1 MDLDLRRVIG
11 SIQGKRPQEELAP
24 LTTVWGD
31 EVLAASA
38 DPGYVPYGDS
48 HPRPQLARGTW
59 QSLNG
64 WWEYAIVAS
73 EDAAHAWRGS
83 LPPADMDGRI
93 LVPFSPEARL
103 SGVGRQLGPDEL
115 LWYRR
120 EVVAPDLS
128 GGRRLL
134 LHLDGVDHACSVWLD
149 GAKLAEH
156 EGAYLPFVVD
166 VTDVMAPG
174 AHVLEIC
181 AFDPSET
188 GTQLRGKQRLERGT
202 MWYTAQSGVWK
213 DVWYEVVPATHIADL
228 RVIARPET
236 GELTVEVTVDGP
248 APASASLEI
257 EPMGTFPFGSEP
269 KGTHPATLATTVQ
282 MGDVRLWSPEDPH
295 LYQLRVRVGDDEV
308 TSYAAFRDVEVAP
321 DEDGVPR
328 VMLNHEARFLRG
340 LLDQGYWPDGL
351 LTPPSE
357 AAMEA
362 DVRAARDMGFNL
374 LRKHIKVEMDRWY
387 AACDRLG
394 MLVWQDMPSGGSP
407 LSDWQTQQKP
417 TLFKASW
424 SRMRDDTPAAWEKLA
439 AGDARYRQEWR
450 ETCRETVRR
459 LSCHPSV
466 ITWVVFNESWG
477 QFCAAE
483 QTSAVRA
490 LDPTRP
496 IVSASGWYD
505 QGSGDFFAVHNY
517 FRGMH
522 LFQDPLGPASPRAQV
537 VSEFGG
543 LTWHVDGHSSL
554 DRAYGYA
561 QFEDEGAWQSGVRD
575 LLAQVDALEDKGL
588 AGFVYTQLTDVEE
601 ETNGLL
607 TYDRRVCKLEG

>member
-24 LTTVWGD
+24 LMTEWGD
-31 EVLAASA
+31 EVVAASA
-38 DPGYVPYGDS
+38 DPAYVPYGDS
-48 HPRPQLARGTW
+48 HPRPLMARDSW

-64 WWEYAIVAS
+64 WWEYAFVS
-73 EDAAHAWRGS
+73 SPDAAHAWREAC
-83 LPPADMDGRI
+83 PPTAMEGEI

-103 SGVGRQLGPDEL
+103 SGVGRQLRPEQL

-120 EVVAPDLS
+120 ELEVPAVLED
-128 GGRRLL
+128 GRYL
-134 LHLDGVDHACSVWLD
+134 LHFDGVDHACSVWLD
-149 GAKLAEH
+149 GVKLAEH
-156 EGAYLPFVVD
+156 EGAYLPFAID
-166 VTDVMAPG
+166 VTEALTAGD
-174 AHVLEIC
+174 HTLELC
-181 AFDPSET
+181 VFDPSET
-188 GTQLRGKQRLERGT
+188 GTQLRGKQRLDRGT
-202 MWYTAQSGVWK
+202 MWYTAQSGIWK
-213 DVWYEVVPATHIADL
+213 DVWLEAVPPTYISDL
-228 RVIARPET
+228 RLVADPDACVLRVEAQVAGIPSYGLASA
-236 GELTVEVTVDGP
+236 LVVEVDGATFEAPVDQ
-248 APASASLEI
+248 AHVTAE
-257 EPMGTFPFGSEP
+257 MRFGMP
-269 KGTHPATLATTVQ
+269 H
-282 MGDVRLWSPEDPH
+282 LWSPDDPH
-295 LYQLRVRVGDDEV
+295 LYQVRVRLGGDEV
-308 TSYAAFRDVEVAP
+308 TSYVAFRSVSVER
-321 DEDGVPR
+321 DSKGVSR
-328 VMLNHEARFLRG
+328 VFLNGRPLFLRG

-362 DVRAARDMGFNL
+362 DVQTARDMGFNL
-374 LRKHIKVEMDRWY
+374 LRKHIKVEQDRWY
-387 AACDRLG
+387 ATCDRLG

-424 SRMRDDTPAAWEKLA
+424 SRMRDDTPAAWAKLA
-439 AGDARYRQEWR
+439 AGDGRYRNEWL
-450 ETCRETVRR
+450 ETCRATVRR
-459 LSCHPSV
+459 LSEHPCV
-466 ITWVVFNESWG
+466 IAWVVFNESWG

-483 QTSAVRA
+483 QTEMVRA

-496 IVSASGWYD
+496 VLSASGWYD

-522 LFQDPLGPASPRAQV
+522 LFRDPMGQDSPRAQV

-543 LTWHVDGHSSL
+543 LTWHVCGHSSL

-561 QFEDEGAWQSGVRD
+561 QFEDLDSWRDGVRD
-575 LLAQVDALEDKGL
+575 LLAQADALEERGL

-607 TYDRRVCKLEG
+607 TYDRRVRKLDA